1 MTKDPI
7 VEEVRTARQKL
18 FDACGG
24 NLDALLNY
32 LKEREQQDRSR
43 VVSPET
49 VRARQI
55 TDQGMTGCE
64 DVTSISEA
72 VPENEP

>member
-1 MTKDPI
+1 MTKDRI
-7 VEEVRTARQKL
+7 VEEVRAARQKL

-24 NLDALLNY
+24 SLDALLNY

-49 VRARQI
+49 VKAGRI
-55 TDQGMTGCE
+55 TDQGVTGRE
-64 DVTSISEA
+64 DVASVSEV